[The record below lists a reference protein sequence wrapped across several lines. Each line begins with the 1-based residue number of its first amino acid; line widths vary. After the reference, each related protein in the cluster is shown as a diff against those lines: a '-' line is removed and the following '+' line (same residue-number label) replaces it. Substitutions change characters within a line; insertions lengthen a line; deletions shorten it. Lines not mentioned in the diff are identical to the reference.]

1 LLVNLSIP
9 DEIKMMLPAFMVK
22 THSPAMELYEIKAI
36 SDEEIQLANKSF
48 LEQGL
53 PYAVVRESEMYAEA
67 AA

>member
-1 LLVNLSIP
+1 
-9 DEIKMMLPAFMVK
+9 MMLPAFMVK

-53 PYAVVRESEMYAEA
+53 PYAVVRESKMYAEA